1 VITLK
6 EIKYR
11 VKIRGKILNS
21 TLDIGVD
28 TFSASVEQDAEVL
41 GMYINDYGRL
51 QELYSLMNGYNISEK
66 YNKICTRFHIST
78 DMQNLKYNALSGGEK
93 TRVNLAKLLL
103 KEPNILL
110 LDEPTNHLDIDSLDF
125 FEELIQSYKGTVL
138 IVSHDRYFLDKAVT
152 KTILLENG
160 KANIYNGNYS
170 YFLEEDEKRTLAKF
184 ENYKN
189 QQKQIEKMKE
199 SIKMLRKFGDLA
211 GNEMFFKRAKCIE
224 KRLEKMEV
232 LDKVSL
238 EKNKIDINFKMDNR
252 SGEDVLKFENLS
264 KCYDDKVL
272 FCNVNL
278 RISYGEKVCL
288 VGNNGSGKSTLI
300 KIILG
305 EEQCTG
311 GLVKLGTAIKIGYI
325 PQNIV
330 FDDESQTVLDYF
342 FSGSNFSETEARN
355 KLAKYGFRKDTVF
368 KKIGKLSG
376 GEKVRILLMKLMQK
390 NINFLILD
398 EPTNHIDIDT
408 RELLEE
414 ALKEYKGTILFVS
427 HDRFF
432 INKVANRIIR
442 IENKTII

>member
-1 VITLK
+1 
-6 EIKYR
+6 
-11 VKIRGKILNS
+11 
-21 TLDIGVD
+21 
-28 TFSASVEQDAEVL
+28 
-41 GMYINDYGRL
+41 M
-51 QELYSLMNGYNISEK
+51 
-66 YNKICTRFHIST
+66 
-78 DMQNLKYNALSGGEK
+78 
-93 TRVNLAKLLL
+93 
-103 KEPNILL
+103 
-110 LDEPTNHLDIDSLDF
+110 
-125 FEELIQSYKGTVL
+125 
-138 IVSHDRYFLDKAVT
+138 
-152 KTILLENG
+152 
-160 KANIYNGNYS
+160 
-170 YFLEEDEKRTLAKF
+170 
-184 ENYKN
+184 
-189 QQKQIEKMKE
+189 
-199 SIKMLRKFGDLA
+199 
-211 GNEMFFKRAKCIE
+211 
-224 KRLEKMEV
+224 
-232 LDKVSL
+232 
-238 EKNKIDINFKMDNR
+238 
-252 SGEDVLKFENLS
+252 LKFENLS